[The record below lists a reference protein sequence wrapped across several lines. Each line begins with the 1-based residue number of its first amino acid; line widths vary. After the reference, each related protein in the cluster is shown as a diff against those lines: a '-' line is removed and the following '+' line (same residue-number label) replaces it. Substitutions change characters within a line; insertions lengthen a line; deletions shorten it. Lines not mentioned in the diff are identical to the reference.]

1 MDDKKNNI
9 VDFEQKKN
17 EKYEKQIVN
26 DNNEIAEMIID
37 ACFADGQDDYDLAEQ
52 LLTGG
57 ISVTDE
63 YEPLDRT
70 LRSLYIERIAKKGYE
85 KQANELRK
93 RLSNMIDEGA
103 EKMIRDSKKNS
114 NTVKMMDREE
124 YTNPEELHDSIPH
137 DERMRIKK
145 LVNDMVNA
153 RIDFSQM
160 RNNEIYAVMKE
171 AAKYVFYLSD
181 PPMKKLVL
189 NNERKTIEFTFKEKM
204 PVFDQSMIGLSPFM
218 IRFDEFSIYTNSKDK
233 TVTMRFEFFH

>member
-37 ACFADGQDDYDLAEQ
+37 ACFADGQDDYDLAAQ

-93 RLSNMIDEGA
+93 RLSNMIDEEA
-103 EKMIRDSKKNS
+103 EKMIRDSKKKS

-124 YTNPEELHDSIPH
+124 YTDTEKLFDSIPH
-137 DERMRIKK
+137 EEKIQVKK

-218 IRFDEFSIYTNSKDK
+218 IRFDEFTIYTNSKDK
-233 TVTMRFEFFH
+233 TVTMRFELFH